1 MTLRARLVLALL
13 AMALV
18 PTAALTV
25 FTLYQLDRSTEH
37 WFRPGVDRTLESALQ
52 VTKNTVVR
60 LEATVLAASE
70 RWAKA
75 WTAAPMT
82 PARRAAL
89 RAELRDEGIDFVQVF
104 RPVGSGF
111 RLEDQLAPEGVI
123 VAAPP
128 PLDSTVAPALA
139 SGHLVRS
146 PRGALAGVALARDGR
161 AVLAGLWVPPD
172 FFDDVAR
179 VERGTGFYHR
189 LGVVVSVQRQYVWML
204 VSALVFALAILAVVI
219 ATTLARGMSR
229 PLRELSGAL
238 ERVAGGDLATRLT
251 PSGARELRRL
261 GDAFNVMTARLE
273 SAREQ
278 LVQAE
283 REAAWREVA
292 RRLAHEI
299 KNPLTPMRL
308 SLHRLQ
314 RRVAAL
320 PAEARTVAEESLA
333 AMLVEVEHLSRLA
346 EQFAQYARLPE
357 PRFEAL
363 DLGELVRQATAL
375 HEPGSIELADGG
387 PPVRV
392 RGDRLLLSRA
402 IQNLLLNAREASP
415 PEARVE
421 IRIEAT
427 VDRAVIE
434 ILDRGAGLSAE
445 VEARVFEPYVST
457 KHRGSGLGLSLVR
470 DIATQ
475 HHGTVTLENREGG
488 GACARLSLPRM
499 DPEPES
505 R

>member
-1 MTLRARLVLALL
+1 V
-13 AMALV
+13 
-18 PTAALTV
+18 
-25 FTLYQLDRSTEH
+25 S
-37 WFRPGVDRTLESALQ
+37 
-52 VTKNTVVR
+52 
-60 LEATVLAASE
+60 
-70 RWAKA
+70 
-75 WTAAPMT
+75 
-82 PARRAAL
+82 
-89 RAELRDEGIDFVQVF
+89 
-104 RPVGSGF
+104 
-111 RLEDQLAPEGVI
+111 
-123 VAAPP
+123 
-128 PLDSTVAPALA
+128 
-139 SGHLVRS
+139 
-146 PRGALAGVALARDGR
+146 
-161 AVLAGLWVPPD
+161 PD
-172 FFDDVAR
+172 FFDDVAS

-189 LGVVVSVQRQYVWML
+189 LGVVVRVQRQYVWML
-204 VSALVFALAILAVVI
+204 VSVLVFALAILAVVI

-346 EQFAQYARLPE
+346 EQFSQYARLPE

-363 DLGELVRQATAL
+363 DLGEVVRQATAL
-375 HEPGSIELADGG
+375 HEPGSIDLADG
-387 PPVRV
+387 PAPAVRV

-415 PEARVE
+415 PDARVE

-427 VDRAVIE
+427 AERVVVE
-434 ILDRGAGLSAE
+434 ILDRGAGLGPE
-445 VEARVFEPYVST
+445 VEGRVFEPYVST
-457 KHRGSGLGLSLVR
+457 KRRGSGLGLSLVR

-499 DPEPES
+499 EPGPES